1 MKKPT
6 MQQKKVS
13 HIEKS
18 VKFGYNVLANEL
30 NTINGNI
37 AVVDSTIKKIRENI
51 KKKQKELEEKQK
63 ETEEL
68 QNDLKEAL
76 LRSKELCVK
85 KKEASTIVNMVK
97 NLHDQNFEEEV
108 VDVVEVE
115 EQEEEEKEEEEKEE
129 EEEEQSEIEKEE
141 QSELEEEEQSELEE
155 EEQSEIEEEEQS
167 EIEEQKSKADE
178 TPQTQKRKTVETPP
192 TIKKARLTDAVN
204 YCIEARKQQ
213 GSFSIYGV
221 SKQFEV
227 PRTTLRREYQKAVE
241 RVGSLMN
248 NSDENNPFDE
258 MLKTEKVDMRSL
270 RQKII
275 KLDVEDNGGTPITV
289 SVKYKG
295 LSTTDLI
302 NQLGISQKNRLW
314 DRFYKPK
321 E

>member
-6 MQQKKVS
+6 MQQKKVA
-13 HIEKS
+13 HIEES
-18 VKFGYNVLANEL
+18 VNYGYEVLANEL

-51 KKKQKELEEKQK
+51 KEKQ
-63 ETEEL
+63 EELEEL

-76 LRSKELCVK
+76 LSSKELTIK
-85 KKEASTIVNMVK
+85 QKHASTIVNMVK

-115 EQEEEEKEEEEKEE
+115 EEE
-129 EEEEQSEIEKEE
+129 
-141 QSELEEEEQSELEE
+141 SELEEEQSELEE
-155 EEQSEIEEEEQS
+155 EQS
-167 EIEEQKSKADE
+167 EIEEQNSKVDE
-178 TPQTQKRKTVETPP
+178 TPQKQKRKLNTVETPP
-192 TIKKARLTDAVN
+192 IIKKERLVDAVN
-204 YCIEARKQQ
+204 YCIENRKQH

-227 PRTTLRREYQKAVE
+227 PRTTLRREYQKAAE
-241 RVGSLMN
+241 NIGSAMKN
-248 NSDENNPFDE
+248 NNKNNEHHFDK
-258 MLKTEKVDMRSL
+258 MLKTTKVDMRSL
-270 RQKII
+270 RQKMM

-289 SVKYKG
+289 SIKYKG
-295 LSTTDLI
+295 VSTTDMI

-314 DRFYKPK
+314 ERFYKPK

>member
-1 MKKPT
+1 MKKPR
-6 MQQKKVS
+6 MQQKKVA
-13 HIEKS
+13 HIENS
-18 VKFGYNVLANEL
+18 VKFGYDVLANEL

-37 AVVDSTIKKIRENI
+37 AVVESTIRKIRENI
-51 KKKQKELEEKQK
+51 KEKQ
-63 ETEEL
+63 EELEEL

-76 LRSKELCVK
+76 LSSKELSLK
-85 KKEASTIVNMVK
+85 KKQASTIATMVK

-115 EQEEEEKEEEEKEE
+115 EQEEE
-129 EEEEQSEIEKEE
+129 
-141 QSELEEEEQSELEE
+141 QSELEEQN
-155 EEQSEIEEEEQS
+155 
-167 EIEEQKSKADE
+167 SKADE
-178 TPQTQKRKTVETPP
+178 TPQTQKRKINIVETPP

-241 RVGSLMN
+241 RVGSAMKN
-248 NSDENNPFDE
+248 NNENNEHHFDK
-258 MLKTEKVDMRSL
+258 MLKTTKVDMRSL
-270 RQKII
+270 RQKMM

-295 LSTTDLI
+295 VSTTDMI

>member
-6 MQQKKVS
+6 MQQKKVA
-13 HIEKS
+13 HIENS
-18 VKFGYNVLANEL
+18 VKFGYDVLANEL

-37 AVVDSTIKKIRENI
+37 AVVDSTIRKIRENI
-51 KKKQKELEEKQK
+51 KEKQ
-63 ETEEL
+63 EELEEL

-76 LRSKELCVK
+76 LSSKELTIK
-85 KKEASTIVNMVK
+85 QKHASTIVTMVK

-115 EQEEEEKEEEEKEE
+115 EEE
-129 EEEEQSEIEKEE
+129 
-141 QSELEEEEQSELEE
+141 SELEEEEQSELEDQSEIEE

-167 EIEEQKSKADE
+167 EVEEQKSKADE
-178 TPQTQKRKTVETPP
+178 TPHAQKRKINTVETPP

-248 NSDENNPFDE
+248 KNDDENNPFDE

-270 RQKII
+270 RQKIM

-295 LSTTDLI
+295 VSTADMI
-302 NQLGISQKNRLW
+302 KQLGISQKNRIYE
-314 DRFYKPK
+314 RFYKPK

>member
-6 MQQKKVS
+6 MQQKKVA
-13 HIEKS
+13 HIEES
-18 VKFGYNVLANEL
+18 VNYGYEVLANEL

-51 KKKQKELEEKQK
+51 KEKQ
-63 ETEEL
+63 EELEEL

-76 LRSKELCVK
+76 LSSKELTIK
-85 KKEASTIVNMVK
+85 QKHASTIVNMVK

-115 EQEEEEKEEEEKEE
+115 E
-129 EEEEQSEIEKEE
+129 E
-141 QSELEEEEQSELEE
+141 QSELEEEQSELEE
-155 EEQSEIEEEEQS
+155 EQSELEEQN
-167 EIEEQKSKADE
+167 SKVDE
-178 TPQTQKRKTVETPP
+178 TPQKQKRKLNTVETPP
-192 TIKKARLTDAVN
+192 IIKKERLVDAVN
-204 YCIEARKQQ
+204 YCIENRKQH

-227 PRTTLRREYQKAVE
+227 PRTTLRREYQKAAE
-241 RVGSLMN
+241 NIGSAMKN
-248 NSDENNPFDE
+248 NNKNNDNHFDK
-258 MLKTEKVDMRSL
+258 MLKTTKVDMRSL
-270 RQKII
+270 RQKMM

-289 SVKYKG
+289 SIKYKG
-295 LSTTDLI
+295 VSTTDMI

-314 DRFYKPK
+314 ERFYKPK